1 MTLRPILAMATKL
14 GVAMMLAHSLA
25 AGAADIRVFCTNG
38 IKAAILELV
47 PEFERTSGHK
57 VSFDFKAAALLADQL
72 KRGDS
77 ADLAILTASLV
88 DAMAKEGKLVSGSR
102 VDLVQAGAGVAVRA
116 GAPKPDIST
125 VEAFKRTL
133 LQAKS
138 IAYASSGASGTY
150 FVGLTE
156 RMGIAAQVKAKAKTL
171 PGGEVAEQVARGEA
185 ELVVLQIPELMAVHG
200 VELVGPLPKEV
211 QLITVF
217 SAGIASNARQ
227 PEAAKAL
234 VQFLT
239 APAAARV
246 FKSKGLEPS

>member
-1 MTLRPILAMATKL
+1 MATKL
-14 GVAMMLAHSLA
+14 GVAMM
-25 AGAADIRVFCTNG
+25 VKT
-38 IKAAILELV
+38 
-47 PEFERTSGHK
+47 
-57 VSFDFKAAALLADQL
+57 
-72 KRGDS
+72 
-77 ADLAILTASLV
+77 
-88 DAMAKEGKLVSGSR
+88 
-102 VDLVQAGAGVAVRA
+102 
-116 GAPKPDIST
+116 
-125 VEAFKRTL
+125 FKRAL

-200 VELVGPLPKEV
+200 IELVGPLPKKV

-227 PEAAKAL
+227 PQAARAL